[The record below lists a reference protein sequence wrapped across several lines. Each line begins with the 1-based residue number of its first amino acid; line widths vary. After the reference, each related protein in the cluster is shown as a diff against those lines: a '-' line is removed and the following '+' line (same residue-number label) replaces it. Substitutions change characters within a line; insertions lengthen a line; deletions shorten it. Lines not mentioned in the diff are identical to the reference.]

1 MCTEVL
7 LAFLYFITLC
17 IVNIFLWK
25 LLFSYIKN
33 ISLINKIKKITLS
46 TVPETEI
53 SIYFL
58 LLKEKKIK
66 KEVSINKLKT
76 LFSKQ
81 NKIQKK
87 DEDIL
92 VLANYYQYLTRK
104 KLSNFFERLFSLQFI
119 DTTVLQNTEA
129 L

>member
-66 KEVSINKLKT
+66 KEISINKLKT

>member
-66 KEVSINKLKT
+66 KEISINKLKT

-104 KLSNFFERLFSLQFI
+104 KLSNFI
-119 DTTVLQNTEA
+119 
-129 L
+129 